1 MNSILIDTLKGK
13 KTSRPPVWF
22 MRQAGRVLPDYNK
35 LRETYSFTELME
47 DAKLATQITLMPVS
61 ELGVDA
67 AILFSDIL
75 VIPASMGMKFNFSG
89 KGPKS
94 SVTLKEIGN
103 PVNFLKPDESKLEY
117 IYHIIDRINK
127 KKSHDIPLIGFCG
140 GPLTTLCYMIEGFGS
155 AKDFPETVNFFYQRE
170 KEAKKLIDLVTEV
183 SIIYARGQIA
193 HGIDVFQLFETHA
206 GIIPADL
213 YKEMILPSVKKI
225 GDAVRET
232 GTPFIYFPKGIGTG
246 LNFIT
251 KDIADFVSIDW
262 QTPLSVAKKILPAEV
277 GIQGNLDPRIL
288 MMTNEKDIIH
298 ELEKYSSFFREKR
311 NWIFNLGHGFI
322 PDTPVKNIH
331 TTVRWVKNKN
341 WIELIE
347 Q

>member
-35 LRETYSFTELME
+35 LRKTYSFTELME

-61 ELGVDA
+61 ELEVDA

-75 VIPASMGMKFNFSG
+75 VVPASMGMKFNFSG

-94 SVTLKEIGN
+94 PVTLKDMEN

-117 IYHIIDRINK
+117 IYHIIDSINK
-127 KKSHDIPLIGFCG
+127 EKSPDTPLIGFCG

-155 AKDFPETVNFFYQRE
+155 AKDFPETVNFFYQRK
-170 KEAKKLIDLVTEV
+170 KEAKKLIDLVTEI

-206 GIIPADL
+206 GVIPADL

-225 GDAVRET
+225 GDAVREN

-262 QTPLSVAKKILPAEV
+262 QTPLSIARKILPPEIGV
-277 GIQGNLDPRIL
+277 QGNLDPRIL
-288 MMTNEKDIIH
+288 MMTNEKDIIC
-298 ELEKYSSFFREKR
+298 ELEKYSAFFSEKR
-311 NWIFNLGHGFI
+311 NWIFNLGHGFL

-341 WIELIE
+341 WI
-347 Q
+347 

>member
-47 DAKLATQITLMPVS
+47 DAKLASQITLMPIS
-61 ELGVDA
+61 KLGVDA

-75 VIPASMGMKFNFSG
+75 VVPAAMGMKFNFSS

-94 SVTLKEIGN
+94 YVTLKKIEN
-103 PVNFLKPDESKLEY
+103 PVNFLKPDENKLEY

-127 KKSHDIPLIGFCG
+127 EKSPDIPLIGFCG

-155 AKDFPETVNFFYQRE
+155 AKDFPETVNFFYQRK
-170 KEAKKLIDLVTEV
+170 KEAKKLIDLVTEI
-183 SIIYARGQIA
+183 SIIYAKGQIA

-206 GIIPADL
+206 GVIPADL

-246 LNFIT
+246 LKFMSKN
-251 KDIADFVSIDW
+251 IADFISIDW
-262 QTPLSVAKKILPAEV
+262 QTPISVARKMLPSEV

-288 MMTNEKDIIH
+288 LIKDEKKIIN
-298 ELEKYSSFFREKR
+298 ELEKYSVFFSENN
-311 NWIFNLGHGFI
+311 NWIFNLGHGLL
-322 PDTPVKNIH
+322 PDTPIKNIQ
-331 TTVRWVKNKN
+331 TTVKWIKNQKGS
-341 WIELIE
+341 LR
-347 Q
+347 

>member
-35 LRETYSFTELME
+35 LRETHSFTDLME
-47 DAKLATQITLMPVS
+47 DTKLASQITIMPVS
-61 ELGVDA
+61 KLGVDA

-75 VIPASMGMKFNFSG
+75 VVPAAMGMKFNFSG

-94 SVTLKEIGN
+94 SVTLKNMED
-103 PVNFLKPDESKLEY
+103 PVNFLNPDESKLEY
-117 IYHIIDRINK
+117 IYQIIDRINK
-127 KKSHDIPLIGFCG
+127 EKSPDTPLIGFCG

-155 AKDFPETVNFFYQRE
+155 SKDFPETVNFFYQR
-170 KEAKKLIDLVTEV
+170 KNEAKKLIDLVTEV
-183 SIIYARGQIA
+183 SIIYARKQIS

-206 GIIPADL
+206 GVIPADL
-213 YKEMILPSVKKI
+213 YKEMILPSVQKI
-225 GDAVRET
+225 TNAVRDT

-246 LNFIT
+246 LNFMT

-262 QTPLSVAKKILPAEV
+262 QTPLSLARKILPPEV

-288 MMTNEKDIIH
+288 FMTNKNDIIN
-298 ELEKYSSFFREKR
+298 ELEKYSGFFQENK
-311 NWIFNLGHGFI
+311 NWIFNLGHGLL
-322 PDTPVKNIH
+322 PNTPIENIQ
-331 TTVRWVKNKN
+331 TTVRWVKHKNKQ
-341 WIELIE
+341 I
-347 Q
+347 

>member
-22 MRQAGRVLPDYNK
+22 MRQAGRILPDYNK

-47 DAKLATQITLMPVS
+47 DAKLASQITLMPVS
-61 ELGVDA
+61 ELKVDA

-75 VIPASMGMKFNFSG
+75 VVPAAMGMKFNFSE

-94 SVTLKEIGN
+94 SVTLKDMAH

-117 IYHIIDRINK
+117 IYRIIERINK
-127 KKSHDIPLIGFCG
+127 EKSPDTPLIGFCG

-155 AKDFPETVNFFYQRE
+155 SKDFPETVNFFYQRR
-170 KEAKKLIDLVTEV
+170 KEAQKLIDLVTEV
-183 SIIYARGQIA
+183 SIIYARQQIA

-213 YKEMILPSVKKI
+213 YKEMILPSVQKI
-225 GDAVRET
+225 GNAVRET
-232 GTPFIYFPKGIGTG
+232 NTPFIFFPKGIGTG
-246 LNFIT
+246 LKFMT
-251 KDIADFVSIDW
+251 KDIADFISIDW
-262 QTPLSVAKKILPAEV
+262 QTPLSVARKILPPEV

-288 MMTNEKDIIH
+288 LIKNKEDILN
-298 ELEKYSSFFREKR
+298 ELEKYSGLFQENC
-311 NWIFNLGHGFI
+311 NWIFNLGHGFL
-322 PDTPVKNIH
+322 PNTPIENIQ
-331 TTVRWVKNKN
+331 TTVKWVKNKN
-341 WIELIE
+341 WI
-347 Q
+347 

>member
-47 DAKLATQITLMPVS
+47 DTRLASQITMMPVY
-61 ELGVDA
+61 ELKVDA

-75 VIPASMGMKFNFSG
+75 VVPAAMGMKFNFSG

-94 SVTLKEIGN
+94 SVTLKEMDH

-117 IYHIIDRINK
+117 IYSIIERINK
-127 KKSHDIPLIGFCG
+127 EKSPDIPLIGFCG

-155 AKDFPETVNFFYQRE
+155 SKDFPETVNFFYQRK
-170 KEAKKLIDLVTEV
+170 KEAQKLIDLVTEI
-183 SIIYARGQIA
+183 SIIYARQQIA

-206 GIIPADL
+206 GVIPADL
-213 YKEMILPSVKKI
+213 YKEMILPSVQKI
-225 GDAVRET
+225 GNAVRDKN
-232 GTPFIYFPKGIGTG
+232 TPFIFFPKGIGTG
-246 LNFIT
+246 LNFMN
-251 KDIADFVSIDW
+251 KDIADFISIDW
-262 QTPLSVAKKILPAEV
+262 QTPLSVARKILPPEV

-288 MMTNEKDIIH
+288 LIKNKKNIIN
-298 ELEKYSSFFREKR
+298 ELEKYSGLFKENS
-311 NWIFNLGHGFI
+311 NWIFNLGHGFL
-322 PDTPVKNIH
+322 PNTPIENIQ
-331 TTVRWVKNKN
+331 TTVSWIKNKR
-341 WIELIE
+341 WI
-347 Q
+347 